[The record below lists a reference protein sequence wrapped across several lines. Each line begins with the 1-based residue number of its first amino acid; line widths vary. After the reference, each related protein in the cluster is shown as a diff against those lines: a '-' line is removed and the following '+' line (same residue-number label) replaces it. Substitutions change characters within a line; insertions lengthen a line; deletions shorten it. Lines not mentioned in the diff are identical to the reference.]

1 MLVCTISCFTCKT
14 AYSCVINNICYCLMF
29 AHVFGVHQ
37 IHVILSIIPCSTVE
51 YHFHSSRFNSIISIN
66 LNNFCCSYLINEKT
80 TEKIARA
87 QQNRKQKNKK
97 NCESLDMER
106 NFQNWSHKARLAKS
120 DNTIILF
127 AIQSIF
133 I

>member
-1 MLVCTISCFTCKT
+1 
-14 AYSCVINNICYCLMF
+14 MF

-37 IHVILSIIPCSTVE
+37 IHVILSIISCSTVE

-87 QQNRKQKNKK
+87 QQNRKQKAKKKK
-97 NCESLDMER
+97 NCVSLDMER
-106 NFQNWSHKARLAKS
+106 NFRNWSHKARLAKS
-120 DNTIILF
+120 DNTIILLF